1 MKKRIKTASAI
12 LLTAVIIAL
21 TVITGGYIKIRV
33 MESKLHPVT
42 EPFSSMEIVPMCV
55 DYIFPLSDTE
65 KSIGWSDYTFIGTVE
80 EILGTEYTDLEYVF
94 NENWFGLYDNDPITH
109 YRIKVKHN
117 IKGEAPEEF
126 TMLCWGGQ
134 QPNGMLSDMN
144 RGMPENG
151 NTYVFMCTDS
161 GENDGKIYYHNS
173 SFLGDKNWY
182 ESSVSK
188 DEVIQKFE
196 EAYLN
201 QDLSVRNNQR
211 KISPH
216 L

>member
-1 MKKRIKTASAI
+1 MKKRIRI
-12 LLTAVIIAL
+12 FL
-21 TVITGGYIKIRV
+21 TVIILIAASVLTVIAGGYINIRV

-42 EPFSSMEIVPMCV
+42 EPFSSMEVVPMCV

-80 EILGTEYTDLEYVF
+80 EVIGTEYTDLEYVF
-94 NENWFGLYDNDPITH
+94 NENWIGLYDTDPVTH

-144 RGMPENG
+144 RGMPEKDT
-151 NTYVFMCTDS
+151 TYVFMCTDS
-161 GENDGKIYYHNS
+161 GKDDGKIYYHYS
-173 SFLGDKNWY
+173 TYLGDKTWY
-182 ESSVSK
+182 ENAEGR
-188 DEVIQKFE
+188 DELIKQYE
-196 EAYLN
+196 EAFKN
-201 QDLSVRNNQR
+201 QDLSVRAD
-211 KISPH
+211 
-216 L
+216 

>member
-12 LLTAVIIAL
+12 LLTAAIIAL
-21 TVITGGYIKIRV
+21 TVITVGYIKIRV

-42 EPFSSMEIVPMCV
+42 EPFSSMEVVPMCV
-55 DYIFPLSDTE
+55 DYIFSLSDTE

-94 NENWFGLYDNDPITH
+94 NENWFGLYDTDPITH

-117 IKGEAPEEF
+117 IKGAAPEEF
-126 TMLCWGGQ
+126 TMLCPGGQ

-161 GENDGKIYYHNS
+161 GENDGKIYYHNARH
-173 SFLGDKNWY
+173 LGDKEWY
-182 ESSVSK
+182 ESAGNVN
-188 DEVIQKFE
+188 EVIGQYE
-196 EAYLN
+196 EAFEK
-201 QDLSVRNNQR
+201 QDLSVR
-211 KISPH
+211 ID
-216 L
+216 